1 MQKQTR
7 EVRYLGAINLFYF
20 APFEYTKT
28 KKQTMCKKKELTLR
42 SKQVSLLQIFLIGV
56 FLGPK
61 TVQLKQTNTQ
71 WNQCSNKQTNKS
83 KKTKQILSLC
93 IFLIGLFLC
102 LKAMQFKHPNKG
114 LFQRMAV
121 KLKDVKKFKLDAKY
135 W

>member
-28 KKQTMCKKKELTLR
+28 NKQTMCKNKELTLR
-42 SKQVSLLQIFLIGV
+42 NKQVSHSKSFSLASFSV
-56 FLGPK
+56 PR
-61 TVQLKQTNTQ
+61 
-71 WNQCSNKQTNKS
+71 QCSSNKQKHKS

-102 LKAMQFKHPNKG
+102 LKAVQFKHPNKG